1 LNILHPS
8 PRFTGVRFAWLPL
21 PAFISN
27 SSTNMKAFHLLATS
41 AVAVALVACAP
52 KQQGGYDTANPYA
65 APSAANAPYQ
75 PDAPANPTYDTPAA
89 YEDSTAAVT
98 PITEPAAV
106 TPATPPV
113 ANQAAAT
120 HTVVKG
126 DTLGGIATKYKV
138 PMASIMKANNMTKDT
153 VVLGKKLIIPA
164 H

>member
-1 LNILHPS
+1 
-8 PRFTGVRFAWLPL
+8 
-21 PAFISN
+21 
-27 SSTNMKAFHLLATS
+27 MKVFHLIS
-41 AVAVALVACAP
+41 ASTVVVALVACAP
-52 KQQGGYDTANPYA
+52 KQQGGYDTANPYGA
-65 APSAANAPYQ
+65 SAANAPYQ

-98 PITEPAAV
+98 PTTEPAGV
-106 TPATPPV
+106 TPTAPPV
-113 ANQAAAT
+113 ANQAAATT

-126 DTLGGIATKYKV
+126 DTLGGIATKHKV